1 MSEPSEP
8 RRLGRGLSALLAAVE
23 APAQEAVLHNSLAER
38 TLPIERI
45 VANPNQ
51 PRKTFDSEALL
62 KGRRE
67 ILIRHGDRIY
77 RLRHTSNDK
86 LILTK

>member
-1 MSEPSEP
+1 MSAQSLEFP
-8 RRLGRGLSALLAAVE
+8 RYPTLSLRERPCAV
-23 APAQEAVLHNSLAER
+23 PAEE
-38 TLPIERI
+38 
-45 VANPNQ
+45 
-51 PRKTFDSEALL
+51 TFSSEALL

>member
-1 MSEPSEP
+1 MSAQPVLLRPET
-8 RRLGRGLSALLAAVE
+8 LSLR
-23 APAQEAVLHNSLAER
+23 ER
-38 TLPIERI
+38 SVARVVPIDETI
-45 VANPNQ
+45 S
-51 PRKTFDSEALL
+51 SEALL

-67 ILIRHGDRIY
+67 VLIQHGDRVY

>member
-1 MSEPSEP
+1 MNVHRLTLPCVEPVRTP
-8 RRLGRGLSALLAAVE
+8 
-23 APAQEAVLHNSLAER
+23 APVLHADDVVLGSD
-38 TLPIERI
+38 
-45 VANPNQ
+45 Q
-51 PRKTFDSEALL
+51 LL

-67 ILIRHGDRIY
+67 ILIRHGDKVY

>member
-1 MSEPSEP
+1 MNAQTIDFP
-8 RRLGRGLSALLAAVE
+8 RYETLSLRERERPRAV
-23 APAQEAVLHNSLAER
+23 PAEE
-38 TLPIERI
+38 
-45 VANPNQ
+45 
-51 PRKTFDSEALL
+51 TFSSEALL

-67 ILIRHGDRIY
+67 ILIRHGDRVY

>member
-1 MSEPSEP
+1 MNATPILLHPETLHLRERQAP
-8 RRLGRGLSALLAAVE
+8 RMVPAEDILS
-23 APAQEAVLHNSLAER
+23 
-38 TLPIERI
+38 
-45 VANPNQ
+45 
-51 PRKTFDSEALL
+51 SEALL

-67 ILIRHGDRIY
+67 VLIQHGDRVY

>member
-1 MSEPSEP
+1 MNAQTIGFP
-8 RRLGRGLSALLAAVE
+8 RYETLSLHKRPRAVPVE
-23 APAQEAVLHNSLAER
+23 Q
-38 TLPIERI
+38 
-45 VANPNQ
+45 
-51 PRKTFDSEALL
+51 TFSSEALL

-67 ILIRHGDRIY
+67 ILIRHGDKVY

>member
-1 MSEPSEP
+1 MSATTIAFPHVDARAADRAP
-8 RRLGRGLSALLAAVE
+8 RAVPPAETLS
-23 APAQEAVLHNSLAER
+23 
-38 TLPIERI
+38 
-45 VANPNQ
+45 
-51 PRKTFDSEALL
+51 SEALL

-67 ILIRHGDRIY
+67 ILIQHGDRVY

>member
-1 MSEPSEP
+1 MTGSSFA
-8 RRLGRGLSALLAAVE
+8 LSPPKPQAPHGYPAVE
-23 APAQEAVLHNSLAER
+23 PALASAEK
-38 TLPIERI
+38 TL
-45 VANPNQ
+45 
-51 PRKTFDSEALL
+51 TSEHLL
-62 KGRRE
+62 NGRRE

>member
-1 MSEPSEP
+1 MTAQPVLLRPET
-8 RRLGRGLSALLAAVE
+8 LSLRDRTVRAVPVE
-23 APAQEAVLHNSLAER
+23 ETIGS
-38 TLPIERI
+38 
-45 VANPNQ
+45 
-51 PRKTFDSEALL
+51 DALL

-67 ILIRHGDRIY
+67 VLIQHGDRIY

>member
-1 MSEPSEP
+1 MNAQPV
-8 RRLGRGLSALLAAVE
+8 LLRPDVLTLRDRPVRAI
-23 APAQEAVLHNSLAER
+23 PAEDV
-38 TLPIERI
+38 I
-45 VANPNQ
+45 
-51 PRKTFDSEALL
+51 DSEALL

-67 ILIRHGDRIY
+67 ILIQHGDRFY

>member
-1 MSEPSEP
+1 MITNVTPLPTVDST
-8 RRLGRGLSALLAAVE
+8 AL
-23 APAQEAVLHNSLAER
+23 R
-38 TLPIERI
+38 ERI
-45 VANPNQ
+45 S
-51 PRKTFDSEALL
+51 PRLATPAADESLDSEVLL

-67 ILIRHGDRIY
+67 ILIRHGDRVY

>member
-1 MSEPSEP
+1 MNAHPVLLRPET
-8 RRLGRGLSALLAAVE
+8 LSLRDRVVRSV
-23 APAQEAVLHNSLAER
+23 PAEE
-38 TLPIERI
+38 TLC
-45 VANPNQ
+45 
-51 PRKTFDSEALL
+51 SEALL

-67 ILIRHGDRIY
+67 VLIQHGDRVY